1 VRKKRKASTT
11 QVFAKSLLKSP
22 KDRYDLRLYVTGM
35 TPRST
40 EAVASIKA
48 VCEEHL
54 KGRYDLSIIDIY
66 QHPALVKDEQI
77 IAVPTLVKRLPVP
90 LRHLIGN
97 LSDEERVLLGLDLR
111 RKTSPSKTTRNP

>member
-1 VRKKRKASTT
+1 MRRKRKASTT
-11 QVFAKSLLKSP
+11 EVFAKSLLKSP

-48 VCEEHL
+48 ICEEHL

-66 QHPALVKDEQI
+66 QHPTLAKDEQI
-77 IAVPTLVKRLPVP
+77 IAVPTLVKKLPVP

-97 LSDEERVLLGLDLR
+97 LSDEGRVLLGLDLR
-111 RKTSPSKTTRNP
+111 RKTSPS